1 MDEIRQFP
9 LRKKPSDTT
18 ITLYLQSTKT
28 LACFPRIHII
38 WLEAIG

>member
-9 LRKKPSDTT
+9 LRKKTLTT

-28 LACFPRIHII
+28 LACFPRICII